1 MCVLWLIFLDMQKK
15 SYKLLKSGQNIKSV
29 DIVRQSKWNKF
40 VDQTNLN
47 ENLLKLLVVKIR
59 AQLESPSSEL
69 LIHYVTRAA
78 RLFNK
83 AAMELVGKD
92 EPDLAL

>member
-1 MCVLWLIFLDMQKK
+1 MAKISKVLTLSDKVSDINLDKFVELSNPKIFL
-15 SYKLLKSGQNIKSV
+15 
-29 DIVRQSKWNKF
+29 KF
-40 VDQTNLN
+40 
-47 ENLLKLLVVKIR
+47 LVVKIR

-78 RLFNK
+78 KLFNK